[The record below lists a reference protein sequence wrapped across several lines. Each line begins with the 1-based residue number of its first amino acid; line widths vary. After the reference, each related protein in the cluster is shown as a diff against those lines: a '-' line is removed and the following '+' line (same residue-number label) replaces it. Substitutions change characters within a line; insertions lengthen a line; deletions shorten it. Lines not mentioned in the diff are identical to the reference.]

1 MTATTNAKGVNLT
14 VLDTAIAT
22 GYSGVPYLTAGEGAG
37 GRLIVIEDAFDMT
50 TAFNV
55 NGSWFRFLRFPSRA
69 KIKKL
74 EISSDGV
81 IDNTST
87 TATMKL
93 DFGVMFSDGNDGTA
107 PAYKSL
113 VPKNAADGTTVATP
127 VTANMNDVFYSAGS
141 VVNFGAGA
149 QKAIPWTDITYTNA
163 AAGLTTAPT
172 LLTAMQTPVINL
184 FNFASNG
191 QA

>member
-69 KIKKL
+69 KI
-74 EISSDGV
+74 
-81 IDNTST
+81 
-87 TATMKL
+87 
-93 DFGVMFSDGNDGTA
+93 
-107 PAYKSL
+107 
-113 VPKNAADGTTVATP
+113 
-127 VTANMNDVFYSAGS
+127 
-141 VVNFGAGA
+141 
-149 QKAIPWTDITYTNA
+149 
-163 AAGLTTAPT
+163 
-172 LLTAMQTPVINL
+172 
-184 FNFASNG
+184 
-191 QA
+191 

>member
-1 MTATTNAKGVNLT
+1 
-14 VLDTAIAT
+14 
-22 GYSGVPYLTAGEGAG
+22 
-37 GRLIVIEDAFDMT
+37 
-50 TAFNV
+50 
-55 NGSWFRFLRFPSRA
+55 
-69 KIKKL
+69 
-74 EISSDGV
+74 
-81 IDNTST
+81 
-87 TATMKL
+87 MKL

-163 AAGLTTAPT
+163 AAGLTIAPM

-191 QA
+191 QAWSDGGWMDVYVRVEAAPTTPAAANLIGRLWYVL